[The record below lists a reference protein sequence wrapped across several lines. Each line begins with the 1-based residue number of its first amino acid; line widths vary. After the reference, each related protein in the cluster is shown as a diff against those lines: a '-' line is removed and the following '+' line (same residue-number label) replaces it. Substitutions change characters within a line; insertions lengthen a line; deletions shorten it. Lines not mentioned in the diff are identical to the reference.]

1 MDIPHGAL
9 ALAGGDELV
18 VAFLE
23 VAEADATFFAELGL
37 RREGYVLAAD
47 FAELDGGV
55 DGLSPHQFN

>member
-1 MDIPHGAL
+1 M

-47 FAELDGGV
+47 LAELNGGV
-55 DGLSPHQFN
+55 HGLSPHQFN